1 MRSIARLLFGPEGDR
16 IADLFAPGEHDEHGM
31 DEHGMDEH
39 GMAERV
45 RQAGEWCQTT
55 PGRSRIYD
63 RPLRSQPTL
72 DLLRARG

>member
-31 DEHGMDEH
+31 AD
-39 GMAERV
+39 RV

-55 PGRSRIYD
+55 PGRSRIHS
-63 RPLRSQPTL
+63 RPLQ
-72 DLLRARG
+72 